1 MIKLNDKLVQDK
13 LAADECRARA
23 KELAASQSMAQDDL
37 TRMAETY
44 NRNKARLQEELNLF
58 EDVYRIYSTQVNT
71 SDDQFKQRVD
81 QYVK

>member
-1 MIKLNDKLVQDK
+1 
-13 LAADECRARA
+13 
-23 KELAASQSMAQDDL
+23 
-37 TRMAETY
+37 MAETY